1 MTFALL
7 AAGAAALALLVSC
20 ICDLKKFEI
29 PDTLSIVILL
39 SAFAFG
45 LATPGF
51 DWLWHLAGLGLMFAV
66 GLGLFAAGWMG
77 GGDIKL
83 LVATAMWTGL
93 AGLPAFLVG
102 VSIAG
107 GVLALVLLG
116 SRAGLKAAGVSF
128 DRMPGPLRPGAPMPY
143 ALAIAGGAFWWAAR
157 SWPLA

>member
-1 MTFALL
+1 MTVALL
-7 AAGAAALALLVSC
+7 AAGAAGLALLVAC
-20 ICDLKKFEI
+20 ICDLRRFEI
-29 PDTLSIVILL
+29 PDSLSVVILAAAIL
-39 SAFAFG
+39 FG
-45 LATPGF
+45 FATPGY

-93 AGLPAFLVG
+93 VGLPVFLVG
-102 VSIAG
+102 VSLAG

-116 SRAGLKAAGVSF
+116 SRAALTATGTSAERV
-128 DRMPGPLRPGAPMPY
+128 PGPLKPGAPMPY

-157 SWPLA
+157 SWPLS

>member
-1 MTFALL
+1 MSIALL

-20 ICDLKKFEI
+20 LCDLRRFEI

-45 LATPGF
+45 LSTPGF
-51 DWLWHLAGLGLMFAV
+51 EWLWHLGGLGVMFAV

-93 AGLPAFLVG
+93 QGLLPFLLG
-102 VSIAG
+102 VSLAG
-107 GVLALVLLG
+107 GGLAMVLLG
-116 SRAGLKAAGVSF
+116 SRAALKAAGVDT

-143 ALAIAGGAFWWAAR
+143 AIAITGGAFWWAAQ
-157 SWPLA
+157 SWPLG

>member
-1 MTFALL
+1 VSLALL
-7 AAGAAALALLVSC
+7 AAGAAALALLISC
-20 ICDLKKFEI
+20 ICDLRRFEI
-29 PDTLSIVILL
+29 PDTLSVVILL
-39 SAFAFG
+39 AAFAFG

-107 GVLALVLLG
+107 GALALVLLG
-116 SRAGLKAAGVSF
+116 SRAALKAAGLAF

>member
-1 MTFALL
+1 VS
-7 AAGAAALALLVSC
+7 LALLCVGAAGLALLIAC
-20 ICDLKKFEI
+20 LCDLRRFEI

-51 DWLWHLAGLGLMFAV
+51 EWLWHLAGLGLMFAV

-93 AGLPAFLVG
+93 QGLAPFLLG
-102 VSIAG
+102 VSLAG
-107 GVLALVLLG
+107 GGLAIVLLG
-116 SRAGLKAAGVSF
+116 SRAALKATGVAHE
-128 DRMPGPLRPGAPMPY
+128 RMPGPLRPGAPMPY
-143 ALAIAGGAFWWAAR
+143 AIAITGGALWWAMRA
-157 SWPLA
+157 WPLA

>member
-1 MTFALL
+1 VSIALV
-7 AAGAAALALLVSC
+7 AAGAAGLALLVSC
-20 ICDLKKFEI
+20 LCDLRRFEI

-39 SAFAFG
+39 SACAFG

-51 DWLWHLAGLGLMFAV
+51 EWLWHLAGLGVMFAV

-93 AGLPAFLVG
+93 QGLPSFLLG
-102 VSIAG
+102 VSLAG
-107 GVLALVLLG
+107 GGLAMVLLG
-116 SRAGLKAAGVSF
+116 SRAALKAAGVET

-143 ALAIAGGAFWWAAR
+143 AIAITGGAVGWAAH
-157 SWPLA
+157 SWPLG